1 MRIVSLLPSATEI
14 ICDLGLADSLV
25 GRSIEC
31 NWPPEVAK
39 VPVVSTSYVD
49 STELSGLE
57 IDAKVREA
65 ISKGIDLYQVDDQ
78 VLRDLAPDFI
88 ITQDLCKVCAVSS
101 TDVCDV
107 GAQVL
112 SLNPKNLA
120 GVIESITKLASDLGV
135 PQRGIEIAETM
146 RSRIEAVRLSVI
158 GKKRIRVFMA
168 EWLDPPFASGHWI
181 PEMVEAAGGLE
192 VLGQAGQISVST
204 TWEKVF
210 EANPELIVLAP
221 CGFDDR
227 RAIKEAQNL
236 KFPIPTVAVNS
247 DRFFVR
253 PSASLAE
260 GVEQLA
266 VIFDKFR

>member
-31 NWPPEVAK
+31 NWPPEV
-39 VPVVSTSYVD
+39 VRIPVVSTSYVD
-49 STELSGLE
+49 SSNLSGLE

-65 ISKGIDLYQVDDQ
+65 ISQGIDLYQIDYQ
-78 VLRDLAPDFI
+78 LLRDLAPDFI

-107 GAQVL
+107 GAEVI

-120 GVIESITKLASDLGV
+120 GVIESIIQLATDLGLR
-135 PQRGIEIAETM
+135 QRGVELAQIM
-146 RSRIEAVRLSVI
+146 QSRIEAVRLSAI
-158 GKKRIRVFMA
+158 GKRRIRVFMA
-168 EWLDPPFASGHWI
+168 EWLEPPFASGHWI

-192 VLGQAGQISVST
+192 ALGQAGQISVST
-204 TWEKVF
+204 TWEKVI
-210 EANPELIVLAP
+210 AAKPELIVLVP
-221 CGFDDR
+221 CGFDDE
-227 RAIKEAQNL
+227 RATKESQDL
-236 KFPIPTVAVNS
+236 KFSIETLAVNS

-253 PSASLAE
+253 PSASLAD

-266 VIFDKFR
+266 VIFDKYR